1 MNRLFGRHK
10 FLVQEAAHRPFSWHG
25 RSLRAFM
32 EETMKSYASITPRA
46 KGEKKASALTVAA
59 FAMIIIAL
67 AVALEPRV
75 DAGQPSPTARYQVLA
90 PITHGNL
97 TIFPV
102 VAASVHDANFLT
114 LDEGLRS
121 GEVVVSEAGSI
132 QPLIRGP
139 RVAVPRFGGPQV
151 NTLVLVNNSD
161 RPLLLLAGEIVTGGH
176 QDRVVGKDRI
186 VPAQS
191 DPIEL
196 GVFCV
201 EPGRWTGASAKFS
214 SLGAQMAQPSVR
226 AKAMVDKNQQAVWDQ
241 VYASRTAVAAAV

>member
-1 MNRLFGRHK
+1 
-10 FLVQEAAHRPFSWHG
+10 
-25 RSLRAFM
+25 
-32 EETMKSYASITPRA
+32 MKSHASLTMCS
-46 KGEKKASALTVAA
+46 KNDQKASALTVAA
-59 FAMIIIAL
+59 FAMIVIAL
-67 AVALEPRV
+67 AIALEPRAH
-75 DAGQPSPTARYQVLA
+75 AGQAPTARYQVLA

-121 GEVVVSEAGSI
+121 GDVVVSEAGSDQGLVRRPGAI
-132 QPLIRGP
+132 P
-139 RVAVPRFGGPQV
+139 RPRGPQV

-186 VPAQS
+186 IPAKS
-191 DPIEL
+191 DAVDL

-201 EPGRWTGASAKFS
+201 EPGRWVSKANFNDTASV
-214 SLGAQMAQPSVR
+214 MAQPSVR
-226 AKAMVDKNQQAVWDQ
+226 KRAMDDKDQTRVW
-241 VYASRTAVAAAV
+241 A